1 MRCRTGGSIRNRNTA
16 GTCNSYR
23 LPAKTHK
30 PIASVAALTAQPLA
44 ALPPYGCGV
53 PFTGSE
59 RHWQLQILKQFR
71 RPHPLLEGSGRPLP
85 AERCRI
91 VQAHV
96 KTVMNPDL
104 SLRGARRRGNLSRG
118 LPRWTGH
125 RRTCVLTDLTVAA
138 LPERHVRDNST
149 AGGRWCTAA
158 PPDVSLCGARR
169 RGALRAKREEVP
181 LGCNLAVPGR
191 ITGKPRRI
199 QGTK

>member
-1 MRCRTGGSIRNRNTA
+1 MGGDSPARRTAADSNG
-16 GTCNSYR
+16 
-23 LPAKTHK
+23 LPAKTYK
-30 PIASVAALTAQPLA
+30 PIASVAALP
-44 ALPPYGCGV
+44 
-53 PFTGSE
+53 E

-71 RPHPLLEGSGRPLP
+71 RP
-85 AERCRI
+85 CRF
-91 VQAHV
+91 
-96 KTVMNPDL
+96 PDL
-104 SLRGARRRGNLSRG
+104 SLRGAKRRGNLSRG

>member
-1 MRCRTGGSIRNRNTA
+1 MMELSVWEQGEQI
-16 GTCNSYR
+16 GT
-23 LPAKTHK
+23 
-30 PIASVAALTAQPLA
+30 VTAQQEGLFYIFICKISKHA
-44 ALPPYGCGV
+44 EQLRRIYVISKWRVEYLGIPYPRREGA
-53 PFTGSE
+53 E
-59 RHWQLQILKQFR
+59 LQA
-71 RPHPLLEGSGRPLP
+71 P
-85 AERCRI
+85 
-91 VQAHV
+91 V
-96 KTVMNPDL
+96 KTVMAPDL
-104 SLRGARRRGNLSRG
+104 SLRGAKRRGNLSRG